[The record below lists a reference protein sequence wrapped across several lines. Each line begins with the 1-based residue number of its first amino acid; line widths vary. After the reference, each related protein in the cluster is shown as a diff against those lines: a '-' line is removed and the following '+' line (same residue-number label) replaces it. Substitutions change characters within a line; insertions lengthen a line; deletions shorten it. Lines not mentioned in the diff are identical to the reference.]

1 MYAIRDLKIQV
12 FERRSTMKKRW
23 FLLLA
28 LAVLF
33 TSCPNNN
40 TGGSSDAAKFD
51 SAKFDTA
58 KFDTAKFEQ

>member
-1 MYAIRDLKIQV
+1 
-12 FERRSTMKKRW
+12 MKKRW

-33 TSCPNNN
+33 TACPNNT
-40 TGGSSDAAKFD
+40 TGGSSDSAKFD

-58 KFDTAKFEQ
+58 KFEQ

>member
-1 MYAIRDLKIQV
+1 MFAIRDLKIQV

-28 LAVLF
+28 LALMF
-33 TSCPNNN
+33 TSCPNN
-40 TGGSSDAAKFD
+40 TGGSSD
-51 SAKFDTA
+51 SAKFDNA

>member
-1 MYAIRDLKIQV
+1 MCAIRDLKIQV

-28 LAVLF
+28 FALMF
-33 TSCPNNN
+33 TSCPNTN

-51 SAKFDTA
+51 NA